1 MIGVLALAAVS
12 HHNLLAGL
20 SRLRAKTLDL
30 LDDIHP
36 LHHLAEHHVLPI
48 QPLSLGGA
56 DKELGSV
63 GVGPSIG
70 HGENSWPSVLQAEV
84 LVLELVAVDGLASSA
99 VPGSEV
105 SSLAHE
111 VGDDA
116 VEAGALVAV
125 ALLSGAQGTE
135 VLAGLGH
142 HVIPQLHDD
151 FTHGSTVSGHVEEHS
166 CGCHC

>member
-70 HGENSWPSVLQAEV
+70 HGENSWECQHYYRN
-84 LVLELVAVDGLASSA
+84 DRQHNSS
-99 VPGSEV
+99 PGPV
-105 SSLAHE
+105 CFRLKFSSSN
-111 VGDDA
+111 
-116 VEAGALVAV
+116 
-125 ALLSGAQGTE
+125 LL
-135 VLAGLGH
+135 
-142 HVIPQLHDD
+142 P
-151 FTHGSTVSGHVEEHS
+151 
-166 CGCHC
+166 